1 MQSETI
7 EDTTASADFL
17 SGGGELGARM
27 RALDWSA
34 TSLGP
39 PSAWPQSLKTC
50 VRIIL
55 TSRQPMFVWW
65 GEELINLYN
74 DAYKSIVGGKHPE
87 ALGQPASVVW
97 SEIWNEVAPRAA
109 TAMQTNEG
117 TYDEALLLIME
128 RYGYAEETYYTFS
141 YSPVPNDLG
150 GTGGI
155 LCANTDDTQRII
167 GERQLALL
175 RELAAA
181 TADARTFEEAC
192 MRSAASLSANP
203 RDILFAMIYL
213 LDRERD
219 RLVLA
224 GAAGIG
230 ADHPAAPRSVAMA
243 DRSLWPFGAVLETQ
257 KPVVVTDLRSR
268 SGELP
273 AGAWDRPP
281 EQAVALPIAS
291 SGQGGQSGV
300 LIIGLNPFRL
310 YDDSYSR
317 FIDLIGGQIAASIAN
332 AQAYEDERKR
342 SESLAELDRAK
353 TAFFSNVS
361 HEFRTPLTLMLG
373 PLEDILAKSN
383 AEVLPENRELLTV
396 MHRNGQRLM
405 KLVNTL
411 LNFSR
416 IEAGR
421 VQASYQPTDLSAYT
435 AELASV
441 FRAAVE
447 KAGMRLV
454 IDAPPLGEPA
464 YIDREMWEKIVLNL
478 VSNAFKYTLDGE
490 IAVSVRKEDG
500 HAVVSVRDTGIGIPA
515 AEVPKLFNRFHRV
528 EGARGRTLEGTGIG
542 LALVQELARLHGG
555 NVTVRSREGEGSTF
569 EVTVPLGREHL
580 PQDRVGAEKYLAA
593 TNVAATSYV
602 EEALRWLPD
611 AELSSQDVREA
622 AALVAG
628 RTTATQR
635 RKVVLADDNADMRDY
650 VHRLLLPFY
659 DVVPASDGLE
669 ALRLTAT
676 EKPDLVLTDVMM
688 PNLDGFGLLRELRTE
703 PETASIPVIIL
714 SARAGEEARVEGL
727 QAGADDYVVKP
738 FSARELLAR
747 VGSMLAVTQVRVE
760 ANEALRRSEERYRSL
775 IEATA
780 AIVWTGPSTGLFES
794 EQPGWSAFTGQTFE
808 ELRGSGWADAIH
820 PDDREPTL
828 SAWQAAVAAGSI
840 YQTEHRLRRADGEYR
855 HMSAR
860 AVPLRSDDGSIRE
873 WIGVHTD
880 LTVERRLQ
888 QTLEAERLGLRDIF
902 MRAPA
907 FIATLRGPEHVFE
920 IANPLYMQLVGEKR
934 DVVGKPVRE
943 ALPEVE
949 GQGLFE
955 LLDRVYQTAEP
966 FIGTEVRVAL
976 QRGDELEERYA
987 DFVYQPMRGPDGAIT
1002 GIFVHGN
1009 DVSEQVHARR
1019 IVERQAE
1026 ELERANLALLDQM
1039 VLNKTITD
1047 NAASCLF
1054 MMDENGYATFM
1065 NPAAEEVTG
1074 YTLDE
1079 IRERPLH
1086 EVIHHQRPDGT
1097 PYPISD
1103 CPIEHGREEMIPLKN
1118 HREVFVRKD
1127 GTPFPVSCHLA
1138 PLSGRLGG
1146 AVLEFRDISEE
1157 LRAQEALR
1165 EADRRKDEFIAT
1177 LSHELRTPLTA
1188 ILGWARLLQMPDMD
1202 EETRAGAI
1210 ETINRSAQA
1219 QAQLIDDVLDI
1230 SRITTGKVQIASD
1243 RVDVSAVAAAAV
1255 ETVKLAAAAKG
1266 VRLTPAVRSG
1276 ELLVLGDA
1284 NRLQQVIWNLLS
1296 NAIKFTPE
1304 GGDVRLDVVRR
1315 NGIVAIEVRDTG
1327 AGIRSDF
1334 LPHIFE
1340 PFRQA
1345 ESTTTRVHGGLGL
1358 GLSIVRYLVE
1368 LHGGRISAESEGD
1381 GKGATFVVELPS
1393 LRNQAA
1399 TRRLAA
1405 PERRESQ
1412 GVSGDSPQLDGLSVL
1427 VIDDQHDVREYISA
1441 VLRRQGASVR
1451 AAESVC
1457 DGIEQVTAELPDVIL
1472 CDIAMPHEDGYA
1484 FIRWLRADPDAQQ
1497 LPVIAISAFGREN
1510 EEERV
1515 RSAGF
1520 SGFIRKPVE
1529 PEDLAR
1535 AVAGAVPAD

>member
-1 MQSETI
+1 MQNGTL
-7 EDTTASADFL
+7 EDTAASADFL

-27 RALDWSA
+27 RAIDWSA

-39 PSAWPQSLKTC
+39 PSSWPQSLKTC

-74 DAYKSIVGGKHPE
+74 DAYKSIVGGKHPS

-97 SEIWNEVAPRAA
+97 SEIWDEVGPRAA

-141 YSPVPNDLG
+141 YSPVPNDQG

-175 RELAAA
+175 RELAAG

-203 RDILFAMIYL
+203 RDIPFAMIYL
-213 LDRERD
+213 LDRDRD

-230 ADHPAAPRSVAMA
+230 ADHPAAPRTVPLA
-243 DRSLWPFGAVLETQ
+243 DRALWPFGPVLEAQ
-257 KPVVVTDLRSR
+257 KAAVVTDLASR
-268 SGELP
+268 FGELP
-273 AGAWDRPP
+273 SGAWDRPP
-281 EQAVALPIAS
+281 EQAVVLPIAS
-291 SGQGGQSGV
+291 SGQGGQAGV

-317 FIDLIGGQIAASIAN
+317 FINLVAGQIAASIAN
-332 AQAYEDERKR
+332 AQAYDDERKR

-373 PLEDILAKSN
+373 PLEDILSKPDV
-383 AEVLPENRELLTV
+383 EVPAENRELLSV

-411 LNFSR
+411 LDFSR

-421 VQASYQPTDLSAYT
+421 VQASYQPTDLSSYT

-454 IDAPPLGEPA
+454 IDAPPLGEPV
-464 YIDREMWEKIVLNL
+464 YVDREMWEKIVLNL
-478 VSNAFKYTLDGE
+478 VSNAFKYTLEGE
-490 IAVSVRKEDG
+490 IKVSVRKEDD
-500 HAVVSVRDTGIGIPA
+500 HAVLSVRDTGIGIPA

-555 NVTVRSREGEGSTF
+555 SVTVESHEGEGSTF
-569 EVTVPLGREHL
+569 EVMLPLGREHL
-580 PQDRVGAEKYLAA
+580 PQERIGAERYLAA

-611 AELSSQDVREA
+611 AELDSDDVRQA

-628 RTTATQR
+628 SGATQR

-669 ALRLTAT
+669 ALRLAAT

-688 PNLDGFGLLRELRTE
+688 PNLDGFGLLRELRAE
-703 PETASIPVIIL
+703 AETASIPVIML

-747 VGSMLAVTQVRVE
+747 VGSMLAVTQVRSE

-780 AIVWTGPSTGLFES
+780 AIVWTGPSSGRFES
-794 EQPGWSAFTGQTFE
+794 EQPGWSAFTGQSFE
-808 ELRGSGWADAIH
+808 ELRGFGWADAIH
-820 PDDREPTL
+820 PDDRESTL
-828 SAWQAAVAAGSI
+828 RVWQAAVASGDI
-840 YQTEHRLRRADGEYR
+840 YQAEHRLRRADGEYR

-860 AVPLRSDDGSIRE
+860 AVPLRNADGSVRE

-880 LTVERRLQ
+880 VTVERRLQ
-888 QTLEAERLGLRDIF
+888 QTLEAERVGLRDIF

-907 FIATLRGPEHVFE
+907 FIATLRGPEHIFD
-920 IANPLYMQLVGEKR
+920 IANPLYMQLVGKDR
-934 DVVGKPVRE
+934 DVVGKRVRE

-949 GQGLFE
+949 GQGFFE
-955 LLDRVYQTAEP
+955 LLDGVYQTGEP
-966 FIGTEVRVAL
+966 FIGSELRIEM
-976 QRGDELEERYA
+976 QRGEGLEERFA

-1009 DVSEQVHARR
+1009 DVTEQVHARR
-1019 IVERQAE
+1019 IVERQAD

-1054 MMDENGYATFM
+1054 MMDENGHATFM
-1065 NPAAEEVTG
+1065 NPAAAEVTG
-1074 YTLDE
+1074 YTLEE
-1079 IRERPLH
+1079 IRARPLH
-1086 EVIHHQRPDGT
+1086 DVIHHQHPDGT

-1103 CPIEHGREEMIPLKN
+1103 CAIENGRDDMVPLKD
-1118 HREVFVRKD
+1118 HREVFIRKD
-1127 GTPFPVSCHLA
+1127 GTAFPVSCHLA

-1202 EETRAGAI
+1202 DETRAGAI

-1243 RVDVSAVAAAAV
+1243 RVDVSKVAAAAV

-1266 VRLTPAVRSG
+1266 VRLIPAMQSG

-1315 NGIVAIEVRDTG
+1315 NGVVAIEVRDTG
-1327 AGIRSDF
+1327 SGIRSDF

-1381 GKGATFVVELPS
+1381 GKGATFIVELPS
-1393 LRNQAA
+1393 LRHKAA
-1399 TRRLAA
+1399 TRRQSA
-1405 PERRESQ
+1405 PERRETE
-1412 GVSGDSPQLDGLSVL
+1412 GVSGGSPQLAGLSVL
-1427 VIDDQHDVREYISA
+1427 VIDDQQDVRDYIST
-1441 VLRRQGASVR
+1441 VLRRQGATVR
-1451 AAESVC
+1451 SAESVR
-1457 DGIEQVTAELPDVIL
+1457 DGIDQVTAEPPDVVL

-1484 FIRWLRADPDAQQ
+1484 FIRWLRADSAAQQ

-1510 EEERV
+1510 EEDRV
-1515 RSAGF
+1515 RTAGF

-1535 AVAGAVPAD
+1535 AVAGAAAD

>member
-1 MQSETI
+1 MWAGTGIPFARLGPKRPLTPMQSEAI

-27 RALDWSA
+27 RAIDWSA

-39 PSAWPQSLKTC
+39 PSEWPQSLKTC

-74 DAYKSIVGGKHPE
+74 DAYKSIVGGKHPA

-97 SEIWNEVAPRAA
+97 SEIWDEVGPRAA

-141 YSPVPNDLG
+141 YSPVPNDQG

-175 RELAAA
+175 RELASA
-181 TADARTFEEAC
+181 TADARSFEEAC
-192 MRSAASLSANP
+192 VRSADSLGSNP
-203 RDILFAMIYL
+203 RDIPFATIYL
-213 LDRERD
+213 LDRERN

-224 GAAGIG
+224 GATGIG
-230 ADHPAAPRSVAMA
+230 AGHPAAPGAIALA
-243 DRSLWPFGAVLETQ
+243 DGGPWPFAAALESQ
-257 KPVVVTDLRSR
+257 KPVLVTELPSR
-268 SGELP
+268 FGELP
-273 AGAWDRPP
+273 TGAWDRMPQ
-281 EQAVALPIAS
+281 QAVMLPIAP
-291 SGQGGQSGV
+291 SGTGQAGV

-317 FIDLIGGQIAASIAN
+317 FVDLVGTQIGASIAN

-373 PLEDILAKSN
+373 PLEDILAKPDG
-383 AEVLPENRELLTV
+383 EVRPENRELLTV

-411 LNFSR
+411 LDFSR

-421 VQASYQPTDLSAYT
+421 VQASYEPVDLAAYT

-464 YIDREMWEKIVLNL
+464 YVDREMWEKIVLNL
-478 VSNAFKYTLDGE
+478 VSNAFKYTLEGE

-500 HAVVSVRDTGIGIPA
+500 HAVFSVRDTGIGIPA

-555 NVTVRSREGEGSTF
+555 SVTVLSREGEGSTF

-580 PQDRVGAEKYLAA
+580 PQDRVGAERTLAA
-593 TNVAATSYV
+593 TNIAATSYV

-611 AELSSQDVREA
+611 AGLDSQEGG
-622 AALVAG
+622 ALVAG
-628 RTTATQR
+628 GITSAER
-635 RKVVLADDNADMRDY
+635 RRIVLADDNADMRDY
-650 VHRLLLPFY
+650 VQRLLLPYY
-659 DVVPASDGLE
+659 DVIAAGDGLE
-669 ALRLTAT
+669 ALRATTA

-688 PNLDGFGLLRELRTE
+688 PNLDGFGLLRELRAA
-703 PETASIPVIIL
+703 PETAAIPVMML

-747 VGSMLAVTQVRVE
+747 VGSMLAVAQVR
-760 ANEALRRSEERYRSL
+760 
-775 IEATA
+775 
-780 AIVWTGPSTGLFES
+780 
-794 EQPGWSAFTGQTFE
+794 
-808 ELRGSGWADAIH
+808 
-820 PDDREPTL
+820 
-828 SAWQAAVAAGSI
+828 
-840 YQTEHRLRRADGEYR
+840 
-855 HMSAR
+855 
-860 AVPLRSDDGSIRE
+860 
-873 WIGVHTD
+873 
-880 LTVERRLQ
+880 
-888 QTLEAERLGLRDIF
+888 QTLEAERLSLRDIF

-907 FIATLRGPEHVFE
+907 FIATLRGPDHVFE
-920 IANPLYMQLVGEKR
+920 IANLLYMQLVGEKR
-934 DVVGKPVRE
+934 DVIGKPVRE

-949 GQGLFE
+949 GQGFFE
-955 LLDRVYQTAEP
+955 LLDQVYKTGEP
-966 FIGTEVRVAL
+966 FIGNELRVVME
-976 QRGDELEERYA
+976 RGGGADERYA
-987 DFVYQPMRGPDGAIT
+987 DFVYQPMRAADGSIT

-1009 DVSEQVHARR
+1009 DVTEQVRARR
-1019 IVERQAE
+1019 IVERQAD

-1054 MMDENGYATFM
+1054 MMDENGYTTFM

-1074 YTLDE
+1074 FTLAE
-1079 IRERPLH
+1079 IREQPLH
-1086 EVIHHQRPDGT
+1086 EVIHHHHPDGT
-1097 PYPISD
+1097 PYALAD
-1103 CPIEHGREEMIPLKN
+1103 CPIENGREEMIPLKD

-1127 GTPFPVSCHLA
+1127 GTSFPVSCYLA

-1146 AVLEFRDISEE
+1146 AVLEFRDISDE
-1157 LRAQEALR
+1157 LRAQEALK

-1188 ILGWARLLQMPDMD
+1188 ILGWSRLLQMPGMD
-1202 EETRAGAI
+1202 EETRSGAI

-1243 RVDVSAVAAAAV
+1243 RVDVSAVAAASV
-1255 ETVKLAAAAKG
+1255 ETVRLAAEAKG
-1266 VRLTPAVRSG
+1266 VRLTAQIRG
-1276 ELLVLGDA
+1276 GDTMVLGDA

-1304 GGDVRLDVVRR
+1304 GGEVRFTVSRR
-1315 NGIVAIEVRDTG
+1315 NGSVTIEVRDNG

-1340 PFRQA
+1340 AFRQA

-1368 LHGGRISAESEGD
+1368 LHGGRISAESEGE
-1381 GKGATFVVELPS
+1381 GKGAIFVVELPA
-1393 LRNQAA
+1393 LRNKAA
-1399 TRRLAA
+1399 TPRRIA
-1405 PERRESQ
+1405 PERPESH
-1412 GVSGDSPQLDGLSVL
+1412 GNAGDSPALDGISVL
-1427 VIDDQHDVREYISA
+1427 VIDDQRDVREYISA
-1441 VLRRQGASVR
+1441 VLRRQGAQVR
-1451 AAESVC
+1451 DAESVRE
-1457 DGIEQVTAELPDVIL
+1457 GIERVTSELPDVIL
-1472 CDIAMPHEDGYA
+1472 CDIAMPHEDGYE
-1484 FIRWLRADPDAQQ
+1484 FIRWLRADPDAGQ

-1515 RSAGF
+1515 RAAGF

-1529 PEDLAR
+1529 PHDLAR
-1535 AVAGAVPAD
+1535 AVAAAGAE

>member
-1 MQSETI
+1 MRSETI
-7 EDTTASADFL
+7 DDTAASADFL

-27 RALDWSA
+27 RAIDWSA

-74 DAYKSIVGGKHPE
+74 DAYKSIAGGKHPS

-97 SEIWNEVAPRAA
+97 SEIWDEIGPRAA
-109 TAMQTNEG
+109 TAMQSNEG

-141 YSPVPNDLG
+141 YSPVPNDQG

-175 RELAAA
+175 RELAAG

-192 MRSAASLSANP
+192 ARSAASLSANP
-203 RDILFAMIYL
+203 RDIPFAMIYL
-213 LDRERD
+213 LDRDRD

-230 ADHPAAPRSVAMA
+230 ADHPAAPRTVALA
-243 DRSLWPFGAVLETQ
+243 DRDLWPFASVLEAQ
-257 KPVVVTDLRSR
+257 KPVVVSGLRSR
-268 SGELP
+268 FSALP

-281 EQAVALPIAS
+281 EQAVVLPIAP
-291 SGQGGQSGV
+291 SGQGGQAGV

-317 FIDLIGGQIAASIAN
+317 FIDLVSGQIASSIAN

-373 PLEDILAKSN
+373 PLEDILAKPDV
-383 AEVLPENRELLTV
+383 EVLPENRELLTV

-411 LNFSR
+411 LDFSR

-421 VQASYQPTDLSAYT
+421 VQASYQPTDLASYT
-435 AELASV
+435 AELTSV

-454 IDAPPLGEPA
+454 IDAPPLGEPV

-478 VSNAFKYTLDGE
+478 VSNAFKYTLEGE
-490 IAVSVRKEDG
+490 IAISVRKEDG
-500 HAVVSVRDTGIGIPA
+500 HAVFTVRDTGIGIPA

-555 NVTVRSREGEGSTF
+555 NVTVESREGEGSTF

-580 PQDRVGAEKYLAA
+580 PQERIGAERYLAA
-593 TNVAATSYV
+593 TNIAATSYV

-611 AELSSQDVREA
+611 AELDSDDVRHA

-628 RTTATQR
+628 GSTATQR

-659 DVVPASDGLE
+659 DVLPASDGLE

-688 PNLDGFGLLRELRTE
+688 PNLDGFGLLRELRAE
-703 PETASIPVIIL
+703 SETASIPVIML

-747 VGSMLAVTQVRVE
+747 VGSMLAVAQVR
-760 ANEALRRSEERYRSL
+760 
-775 IEATA
+775 
-780 AIVWTGPSTGLFES
+780 
-794 EQPGWSAFTGQTFE
+794 
-808 ELRGSGWADAIH
+808 
-820 PDDREPTL
+820 
-828 SAWQAAVAAGSI
+828 
-840 YQTEHRLRRADGEYR
+840 
-855 HMSAR
+855 
-860 AVPLRSDDGSIRE
+860 
-873 WIGVHTD
+873 
-880 LTVERRLQ
+880 
-888 QTLEAERLGLRDIF
+888 QTLESERMGLRDIF

-920 IANPLYMQLVGEKR
+920 IANPLYMQLVGKDR
-934 DVVGKPVRE
+934 VVVGKPVRE
-943 ALPEVE
+943 ALPEVD
-949 GQGLFE
+949 GQGFFE
-955 LLDRVYQTAEP
+955 LLDGVYQTGEP
-966 FIGTEVRVAL
+966 FIGTELRVVVE
-976 QRGDELEERYA
+976 RGDGPEERYA
-987 DFVYQPMRGPDGAIT
+987 DFVYQPIRGADGAIT

-1009 DVSEQVHARR
+1009 DVTEQVRARR
-1019 IVERQAE
+1019 IVERQAD

-1054 MMDENGYATFM
+1054 MMDEHGHATFM

-1074 YTLDE
+1074 YTLEE

-1086 EVIHHQRPDGT
+1086 DVIHHQHPDGT

-1103 CPIEHGREEMIPLKN
+1103 CAIENGRDDMTPLKD
-1118 HREVFVRKD
+1118 HREVFIRKD
-1127 GTPFPVSCHLA
+1127 GTEFPVSCHLA

-1202 EETRAGAI
+1202 DETRAGAI

-1266 VRLTPAVRSG
+1266 VRLTPTMQSG
-1276 ELLVLGDA
+1276 EQLVLGDA

-1315 NGIVAIEVRDTG
+1315 NGVVAIEVRDTG
-1327 AGIRSDF
+1327 GGIRSDF

-1368 LHGGRISAESEGD
+1368 LHGGRISAESEGE
-1381 GKGATFVVELPS
+1381 GKGATFIVELPS
-1393 LRNQAA
+1393 LRHKAA
-1399 TRRLAA
+1399 TRRQSA
-1405 PERRESQ
+1405 PEHRESQ

-1427 VIDDQHDVREYISA
+1427 VIDDQQDVREYVSA
-1441 VLRRQGASVR
+1441 VLRRQGATVR
-1451 AAESVC
+1451 AAESVR
-1457 DGIEQVTAELPDVIL
+1457 DGIDQVTAELPDVVL

-1484 FIRWLRADPDAQQ
+1484 FIRWLRADSAAQQ

-1515 RSAGF
+1515 RTAGF

-1535 AVAGAVPAD
+1535 AVAGAATAAD

>member
-1 MQSETI
+1 MHSETL
-7 EDTTASADFL
+7 EDITAPADFL

-27 RALDWSA
+27 RAIDWSA

-39 PSAWPQSLKTC
+39 PSEWPQSLKTC

-74 DAYKSIVGGKHPE
+74 DAYKSIAGGKHPA

-97 SEIWNEVAPRAA
+97 SEIWDEVGPRAA

-141 YSPVPNDLG
+141 YSPVPNDQG

-155 LCANTDDTQRII
+155 ICANTDDTQRII

-175 RELAAA
+175 RELASA
-181 TADARTFEEAC
+181 TADARTFDEAC
-192 MRSAASLSANP
+192 VRSASSFSANP
-203 RDILFAMIYL
+203 RDIPFAMIYL

-230 ADHPAAPRSVAMA
+230 AGHPGAPGAVPLL
-243 DRSLWPFGAVLETQ
+243 DGGPWPFSAALESQ
-257 KPVVVTDLRSR
+257 KPILVTELASR
-268 SGELP
+268 FGELP
-273 AGAWDRPP
+273 TGAWDRMP
-281 EQAVALPIAS
+281 EQAAMLPIAP
-291 SGQGGQSGV
+291 SGPGGQSGV
-300 LIIGLNPFRL
+300 LVIGLNPFRL

-317 FIDLIGGQIAASIAN
+317 FVDLVGTQIAASIAN

-373 PLEDILAKSN
+373 PLEDILAKPAN
-383 AEVLPENRELLTV
+383 EVLPENRELLTV

-411 LNFSR
+411 LDFSR

-421 VQASYQPTDLSAYT
+421 VQASYEPVDLAAYT

-447 KAGMRLV
+447 KAGMRLL
-454 IDAPPLGEPA
+454 IDAPPLGERA
-464 YIDREMWEKIVLNL
+464 YVDREMWEKIVLNL
-478 VSNAFKYTLDGE
+478 VSNAFKYTLEGE

-500 HAVVSVRDTGIGIPA
+500 HAVFSVRDTGIGIPA

-555 NVTVRSREGEGSTF
+555 RVTVESREGAGSTF
-569 EVTVPLGREHL
+569 EVTVPLGSDHL
-580 PQDRVGAEKYLAA
+580 PQDRVGAERTLAA

-611 AELSSQDVREA
+611 AGLDSQDNA
-622 AALVAG
+622 AFVAG
-628 RTTATQR
+628 GTTATQR
-635 RKVVLADDNADMRDY
+635 RKIVLADDNADMRDY

-659 DVVPASDGLE
+659 DVIAAADGLE
-669 ALRLTAT
+669 ALRAT
-676 EKPDLVLTDVMM
+676 RAEKPDLVLTDVMM
-688 PNLDGFGLLRELRTE
+688 PNLDGFGLLRELRAA
-703 PETASIPVIIL
+703 PETAAIPVIML

-747 VGSMLAVTQVRVE
+747 VGSMLAVAQVR
-760 ANEALRRSEERYRSL
+760 
-775 IEATA
+775 
-780 AIVWTGPSTGLFES
+780 
-794 EQPGWSAFTGQTFE
+794 
-808 ELRGSGWADAIH
+808 
-820 PDDREPTL
+820 
-828 SAWQAAVAAGSI
+828 
-840 YQTEHRLRRADGEYR
+840 
-855 HMSAR
+855 
-860 AVPLRSDDGSIRE
+860 
-873 WIGVHTD
+873 
-880 LTVERRLQ
+880 

-907 FIATLRGPEHVFE
+907 FIATLRGPDHVFE
-920 IANPLYMQLVGEKR
+920 IANPLYMQLIGEKR
-934 DVVGKPVRE
+934 DVIGKPVRE

-949 GQGLFE
+949 GQGFFE
-955 LLDRVYQTAEP
+955 LLDNVYRTGEP
-966 FIGTEVRVAL
+966 FIGSELRVVVE
-976 QRGDELEERYA
+976 RGDGADERYA
-987 DFVYQPMRGPDGAIT
+987 DFVYQPMRAADGSIT

-1009 DVSEQVHARR
+1009 DVTEQVRARR
-1019 IVERQAE
+1019 IVERQAD

-1054 MMDENGYATFM
+1054 MMDEHGYPTFM
-1065 NPAAEEVTG
+1065 NPAAEAVTG
-1074 YTLDE
+1074 FTLAE

-1086 EVIHHQRPDGT
+1086 DVIHHHHADGT
-1097 PYPISD
+1097 PYALAD
-1103 CPIEHGREEMIPLKN
+1103 CAIEQGRDEMIPLKD
-1118 HREVFVRKD
+1118 HRDVFIRKD
-1127 GTPFPVSCHLA
+1127 GTSFPVSCHLA

-1146 AVLEFRDISEE
+1146 AVLEFRDISDE
-1157 LRAQEALR
+1157 LRAQEVLK

-1188 ILGWARLLQMPDMD
+1188 ILGWSRLLQMPDMD

-1243 RVDVSAVAAAAV
+1243 RVDVSAVGAAAV
-1255 ETVKLAAAAKG
+1255 DTVRLAAEAKG
-1266 VRLTPAVRSG
+1266 VRLTAQVG
-1276 ELLVLGDA
+1276 GGDTMVLGDA

-1304 GGDVRLDVVRR
+1304 GGEVRFTVTRR
-1315 NGIVAIEVRDTG
+1315 NGSVAIEVRDNG

-1368 LHGGRISAESEGD
+1368 LHGGRISAESEGE
-1381 GKGATFVVELPS
+1381 GKGAMFLVELPA
-1393 LRNQAA
+1393 LRNRTA
-1399 TRRLAA
+1399 TPRRVA
-1405 PERRESQ
+1405 PQRPESP
-1412 GVSGDSPQLDGLSVL
+1412 GVSGDSPALDGLSVL

-1441 VLRRQGASVR
+1441 VLRRRGAQVR
-1451 AAESVC
+1451 DAESVRQAV
-1457 DGIEQVTAELPDVIL
+1457 ERVTAELPDVIL

-1484 FIRWLRADPDAQQ
+1484 FIRWLRADPGAQQ

-1510 EEERV
+1510 EEARV
-1515 RSAGF
+1515 RAAGF

-1535 AVAGAVPAD
+1535 AVAGAEAPAE

>member
-1 MQSETI
+1 MRSETL

-27 RALDWSA
+27 RAIDWSA

-39 PSAWPQSLKTC
+39 PSEWPQSLKTC

-74 DAYKSIVGGKHPE
+74 DAYKSIVGGKHPA

-97 SEIWNEVAPRAA
+97 SEIWDEVAPRAA

-141 YSPVPNDLG
+141 YSPVPNDQG

-175 RELAAA
+175 RELASA
-181 TADARTFEEAC
+181 TADARSFDEAC
-192 MRSAASLSANP
+192 VRSAASLSSNP
-203 RDILFAMIYL
+203 RDIPFAMIYL
-213 LDRERD
+213 LDRDRD

-230 ADHPAAPRSVAMA
+230 ADHPAAPRSIALA
-243 DRSLWPFGAVLETQ
+243 DSTLWPFSAAIEAQ
-257 KPVVVTDLRSR
+257 KPVVVTDLGSR
-268 SGELP
+268 FPDLP
-273 AGAWDRPP
+273 AGAWNRMP
-281 EQAVALPIAS
+281 EQAVLLPIAP
-291 SGQGGQSGV
+291 SGHTGQSGV

-317 FIDLIGGQIAASIAN
+317 FVDLVGTQIAASIAN

-342 SESLAELDRAK
+342 SDSLAELDRAK

-373 PLEDILAKSN
+373 PLEDILAKPEG
-383 AEVLPENRELLTV
+383 EVLPENRELLTV

-411 LNFSR
+411 LDFSR

-421 VQASYQPTDLSAYT
+421 VQASYEPVDLSTYT

-464 YIDREMWEKIVLNL
+464 YVDREMWEKIVLNL
-478 VSNAFKYTLDGE
+478 VSNAFKYTLEGE

-500 HAVVSVRDTGIGIPA
+500 QAVFSVRDTGIGIPA

-555 NVTVRSREGEGSTF
+555 AVTVESREGEGSTF

-580 PQDRVGAEKYLAA
+580 PQDRVGGERTLAA
-593 TNVAATSYV
+593 TNIAATSYV

-611 AELSSQDVREA
+611 AGLDSLESGAPLIT
-622 AALVAG
+622 G
-628 RTTATQR
+628 GTTAAQR
-635 RKVVLADDNADMRDY
+635 HKIVLADDNADMRDY

-659 DVVPASDGLE
+659 DVVAAGDGLE
-669 ALRLTAT
+669 ALHAT
-676 EKPDLVLTDVMM
+676 MAEKPDLVLTDVMM
-688 PNLDGFGLLRELRTE
+688 PNLDGFGLLRELRAAS
-703 PETASIPVIIL
+703 ETAAIPVVML

-727 QAGADDYVVKP
+727 QAGADDYIVKP

-747 VGSMLAVTQVRVE
+747 VGSMLAVAQVR
-760 ANEALRRSEERYRSL
+760 
-775 IEATA
+775 
-780 AIVWTGPSTGLFES
+780 
-794 EQPGWSAFTGQTFE
+794 
-808 ELRGSGWADAIH
+808 
-820 PDDREPTL
+820 
-828 SAWQAAVAAGSI
+828 
-840 YQTEHRLRRADGEYR
+840 
-855 HMSAR
+855 
-860 AVPLRSDDGSIRE
+860 
-873 WIGVHTD
+873 
-880 LTVERRLQ
+880 
-888 QTLEAERLGLRDIF
+888 QTLEAERIGLRDIF
-902 MRAPA
+902 TRAPA
-907 FIATLRGPEHVFE
+907 FIATLRGPDHIFE
-920 IANPLYMQLVGEKR
+920 IANPLYMQLVGEHR
-934 DVVGKPVRE
+934 DVIGKTARE

-949 GQGLFE
+949 GQGFFE
-955 LLDRVYQTAEP
+955 LLDNVYRTGEP
-966 FIGTEVRVAL
+966 FIGSELRVVVE
-976 QRGDELEERYA
+976 RGDGEDERFV
-987 DFVYQPMRGPDGAIT
+987 DFVYQPIRGADGSIT

-1009 DVSEQVHARR
+1009 DVTEQVRARR
-1019 IVERQAE
+1019 IVERQAD

-1054 MMDENGYATFM
+1054 MMDENGHATFM

-1074 YTLDE
+1074 YTLEE

-1086 EVIHHQRPDGT
+1086 EVIHHQHADGA
-1097 PYPISD
+1097 PYPIAD
-1103 CPIEHGREEMIPLKN
+1103 CPIEHGLQEMIPLKD

-1127 GTPFPVSCHLA
+1127 GTSFPVSCYLA

-1146 AVLEFRDISEE
+1146 AVLEFRDISDE

-1188 ILGWARLLQMPDMD
+1188 ILGWARLLQMPGMD

-1210 ETINRSAQA
+1210 DTINRSAQA

-1243 RVDVSAVAAAAV
+1243 RVDVSAVGAAAV
-1255 ETVKLAAAAKG
+1255 ETVRLAAEAKG
-1266 VRLTPAVRSG
+1266 VRLTAQIRAG
-1276 ELLVLGDA
+1276 DTMVLGDA

-1304 GGDVRLDVVRR
+1304 GGEVRFTVGRR
-1315 NGIVAIEVRDTG
+1315 NGSVTIEVRDNG
-1327 AGIRSDF
+1327 SGIRSDF

-1340 PFRQA
+1340 AFRQA

-1368 LHGGRISAESEGD
+1368 LHGGRISAESEGE
-1381 GKGATFVVELPS
+1381 GKGALFLVELPA
-1393 LRNQAA
+1393 LRNKAA
-1399 TRRLAA
+1399 TPRRIA
-1405 PERRESQ
+1405 PERPESLD
-1412 GVSGDSPQLDGLSVL
+1412 VPADSPALDGLSVL
-1427 VIDDQHDVREYISA
+1427 IIDDQPDVREYIGA
-1441 VLRRQGASVR
+1441 VLRRQGAQVR
-1451 AAESVC
+1451 TAESVRE
-1457 DGIEQVTAELPDVIL
+1457 GIECVTTELPDLIL

-1484 FIRWLRADPDAQQ
+1484 FIQWLRADPTAKQ

-1510 EEERV
+1510 EEARV
-1515 RSAGF
+1515 RAAGF
-1520 SGFIRKPVE
+1520 SGFIRKPIE
-1529 PEDLAR
+1529 PQDLAR
-1535 AVAGAVPAD
+1535 AVAAAAIPAE